1 MGDAATAVDMENV
14 TEAPGSFVLI
24 DVRGKDEWDAGHIEG
39 AIHIVHTE
47 IEKEIGD
54 KVPDKNA
61 SIKVYCRSGRRS
73 GLAKKALLEM
83 GYTNVKN
90 LGGMEEAEGKLP
102 K

>member
-1 MGDAATAVDMENV
+1 MCDLTAIDMENV

-24 DVRGKDEWDAGHIEG
+24 DVRSNEEWDAGHIEG

-47 IEKEIGD
+47 IEKEIVD
-54 KVPDKNA
+54 NVPDKNA
-61 SIKVYCRSGRRS
+61 IIKVYCRTGRRS
-73 GLAKKALLEM
+73 GLAKKALIEM

-90 LGGMEEAEGKLP
+90 LGGMEEAADKLP